1 MSTVTSISS
10 DSAATIIGPSENHN
24 VCMYNDDFQQN
35 TRREELWWTARMRRK
50 SSYTSYMVWA
60 QRALGLKVGA
70 MEGAKV
76 GPVGPAVGAKVGPV
90 GTSVTPAGNLSS
102 GIAHHLR

>member
-1 MSTVTSISS
+1 
-10 DSAATIIGPSENHN
+10 
-24 VCMYNDDFQQN
+24 
-35 TRREELWWTARMRRK
+35 
-50 SSYTSYMVWA
+50 MVWA
-60 QRALGLKVGA
+60 QRALGLKVGV

-90 GTSVTPAGNLSS
+90 GTSVTPAGNLSF

>member
-1 MSTVTSISS
+1 M
-10 DSAATIIGPSENHN
+10 
-24 VCMYNDDFQQN
+24 
-35 TRREELWWTARMRRK
+35 
-50 SSYTSYMVWA
+50 
-60 QRALGLKVGA
+60 GLKVGA

-90 GTSVTPAGNLSS
+90 GMNVTPVGNKSF

>member
-1 MSTVTSISS
+1 
-10 DSAATIIGPSENHN
+10 
-24 VCMYNDDFQQN
+24 
-35 TRREELWWTARMRRK
+35 MRRK

-70 MEGAKV
+70 MEGATV

-90 GTSVTPAGNLSS
+90 GMNFTPVGNLSF
-102 GIAHHLR
+102 GISHHLR